1 MMKLSIKSC
10 IASALLISGVG
21 HAAEIYNKD
30 GNKLDLYGK
39 VQGEN
44 YISNNDSLD
53 GDQSYMRF
61 GFKGQ
66 TQINDLITGYG
77 QWEQQIQLNNS
88 EGGSDAQKGNK
99 SRLGFAGLKVGQ
111 YGSFDYGRNYG
122 LVYDAIAYTDVLPEF
137 GGATG
142 SADGFLRGRSTG
154 VATYRNRD
162 FFGLVDGLSFGLQ
175 YQGKNERDA
184 ISTSNGD
191 GWATSLGY
199 ALDSG
204 ISVVGGYAN
213 LDRTNAQNA
222 DGVYGHGAH
231 GESWAVGAKYDN
243 NQWYFGTFYG
253 QTRNAYAI
261 SNSLTG
267 ESGFANKTESFE
279 ATLQYQFINGFR
291 PSIAWVQTKAKD
303 IEGVGDA
310 YLLKFLEPGLTW
322 YFNKNM
328 KTFVAWK
335 INLLEDNNKLGL
347 PNDDQLALGVVYQ
360 F

>member
-1 MMKLSIKSC
+1 MMKLNLKLC
-10 IASALLISGVG
+10 IASAMFASAFSQ
-21 HAAEIYNKD
+21 AAEIYNKD

-44 YISNNDSLD
+44 YISSNDSLG

-66 TQINDLITGYG
+66 TQINELLTGYG
-77 QWEQQIQLNNS
+77 QWEYQAQLNNS
-88 EGGSDAQKGNK
+88 EGSDAQSGNK
-99 SRLGFAGLKVGQ
+99 TRLGFAGVKVGQ

-137 GGATG
+137 GGPTG
-142 SADGFLRGRSTG
+142 TADGFLRGRSTG

-162 FFGLVDGLSFGLQ
+162 FFGLVDGLSLGVQ
-175 YQGKNERDA
+175 YQGKNDRDA
-184 ISTSNGD
+184 ISKANGD

-199 ALDSG
+199 ATDFG
-204 ISVVGGYAN
+204 VSVVGGYAN
-213 LDRTNAQNA
+213 LNRTAAQNA
-222 DGVYGHGAH
+222 DGVYGRGAK
-231 GESWAVGAKYDN
+231 GESWAVGAKYDD

-267 ESGFANKTESFE
+267 DSGFANKTESFE
-279 ATLQYQFINGFR
+279 ATLQYQFLNGIR

-303 IEGVGDA
+303 IEGVGNED
-310 YLLKFLEPGLTW
+310 LLKFLEPGLTY

-328 KTFVAWK
+328 KTFVAYK
-335 INLLEDNNKLGL
+335 INLLDDDNKLGL
-347 PNDDQLALGVVYQ
+347 PNDDQVALGLVYQ